1 MRAREFAE
9 KKERLG
15 AVNPRS
21 AAGLIKLRA
30 QYPDANSDLEAL
42 MIDYGSSQ
50 KQDRRDISRLDQE
63 NDSEEKQIDQLDREN
78 DSDADRL
85 DQLEKEIIIL
95 KNKLLEK

>member
-1 MRAREFAE
+1 MRAQEFAE

-50 KQDRRDISRLDQE
+50 KQDRRDITRLDHENDSEEQQIDQLDQE
-63 NDSEEKQIDQLDREN
+63 NDLDAE
-78 DSDADRL
+78 RL
-85 DQLEKEIIIL
+85 AALEKEIEAIKALI
-95 KNKLLEK
+95 KK